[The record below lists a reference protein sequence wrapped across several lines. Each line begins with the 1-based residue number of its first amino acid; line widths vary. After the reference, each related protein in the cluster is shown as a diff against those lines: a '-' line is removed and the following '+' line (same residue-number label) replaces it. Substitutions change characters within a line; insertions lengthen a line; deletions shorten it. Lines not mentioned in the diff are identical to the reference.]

1 MVQAAVA
8 WPEMIRRV
16 VRGTGKT
23 LIATGILVLLFVA
36 YQLWGTG
43 LAHNRAQKS
52 LRSEFTSRLAAGPTT
67 TTAPDSSTPT
77 TAVQPVADGA
87 VALMKIP
94 KIGVDQ
100 VVREGVG
107 VEDLKDGPGHYPDT
121 QLPGELGNSAI
132 AGHRT
137 TYGAPFNRL
146 DELDVGDPIEVTTLN
161 GVFRY
166 EVMEEKIVSP
176 DEVSV
181 LDDTPDARLTL
192 TTCNPKYS
200 AAERLIIVAR
210 LTTPVDPPAADLL
223 ATATPPPPRERVSL
237 ATEEQRAGLSGG
249 RAARGPTVAWGIV
262 AASVWLATWL
272 LSRMWHRRW
281 PAYLLGA
288 PVFFAVLFM
297 FFENVA
303 RLLPANV

>member
-1 MVQAAVA
+1 MV
-8 WPEMIRRV
+8 RRV

-23 LIATGILVLLFVA
+23 LIAAGVLLLLFVA

-43 LAHNRAQKS
+43 LAYNRAQKS
-52 LRSEFTSRLAAGPTT
+52 LRSDFVARLAAGPTT
-67 TTAPDSSTPT
+67 TVATVVGAAPPSSV
-77 TAVQPVADGA
+77 AEPVAEGA

-100 VVREGVG
+100 VIREGVE
-107 VEDLKDGPGHYPDT
+107 VDDLKDGPGHYPGT
-121 QLPGELGNSAI
+121 ALPGEIGNAAI

-146 DELDVGDPIEVTTLN
+146 DELDVGDPIEVTTVG

-166 EVMEEKIVSP
+166 EVMEQQIVHP
-176 DEVSV
+176 DAVSV
-181 LDDTPDARLTL
+181 LDDTPDGRLTL
-192 TTCNPKYS
+192 TTCHPKYS
-200 AAERLIIVAR
+200 AAERLIIVAK
-210 LTTPVDPPAADLL
+210 LTTPVEPAPVAENAPPPA
-223 ATATPPPPRERVSL
+223 PRERLSL
-237 ATEEQRAGLSGG
+237 AAEEGRAGLSGV

-262 AASVWLATWL
+262 AASVWLATWF
-272 LSRMWHRRW
+272 LSRMWRRRW

-288 PVFFAVLFM
+288 PIFFAVLFM

>member
-1 MVQAAVA
+1 MVRQ
-8 WPEMIRRV
+8 V

-23 LIATGILVLLFVA
+23 LIAAGVLLLLFVA

-43 LAHNRAQKS
+43 LAYDRAQKS
-52 LRSEFTSRLAAGPTT
+52 LRSDFATRLAAGPTT
-67 TTAPDSSTPT
+67 TVAPVPGAAPT
-77 TAVQPVADGA
+77 TTVVEPVADGA
-87 VALMKIP
+87 LALMKIP
-94 KIGVDQ
+94 KIGIDQ
-100 VVREGVG
+100 VIREGVE
-107 VEDLKDGPGHYPDT
+107 VEDLKDGPGHYPGT
-121 QLPGELGNSAI
+121 AMPGELGNSAI

-146 DELDVGDPIEVTTLN
+146 DELDVGDPIEVTTVG

-166 EVMEEKIVSP
+166 EVMEQLIVDP
-176 DEVSV
+176 EEVSV
-181 LDDTPDARLTL
+181 LDDTADGRLTL

-200 AAERLIIVAR
+200 AAQRLIIVAR
-210 LTTPVDPPAADLL
+210 LTTPVKPAPVVEGAP
-223 ATATPPPPRERVSL
+223 PPPPRERLSL
-237 ATEEQRAGLSGG
+237 AAEEGRAGLSGG

-262 AASVWLATWL
+262 AASVWLATWF

-288 PVFFAVLFM
+288 PIFLAVLFM

>member
-1 MVQAAVA
+1 MV
-8 WPEMIRRV
+8 RRV

-23 LIATGILVLLFVA
+23 LIASGVLILLFVV

-43 LAHNRAQKS
+43 LAHQRAQKS
-52 LRSEFTSRLAAGPTT
+52 LRSDFASRLAA
-67 TTAPDSSTPT
+67 APPATLPGEATSPVPSR
-77 TAVQPVADGA
+77 AVPPVAEGA

-94 KIGVDQ
+94 KIGLDQ

-107 VEDLKDGPGHYPDT
+107 VEDLKSGPGHYPGT
-121 QLPGELGNSAI
+121 RMPGELGNAAI

-146 DELDVGDPIEVTTLN
+146 DELAAGDPIEVTTLG

-166 EVMEEKIVSP
+166 EVVEQKIVHP

-181 LDDTPDARLTL
+181 LDETEDGRLTL
-192 TTCNPKYS
+192 TTCHPKYS
-200 AAERLIIVAR
+200 AAERLIVVAR
-210 LTTPVDPPAADLL
+210 LTTPVEPPDAALVGADAPLL
-223 ATATPPPPRERVSL
+223 PFREQTSL
-237 ATEEQRAGLSGG
+237 AAEEERAGLSGKG
-249 RAARGPTVAWGIV
+249 AARGPTLAWGIV
-262 AASVWLATWL
+262 AAAVWLATWG
-272 LSRMWHRRW
+272 LSRMWARRW

-288 PVFFAVLFM
+288 PVFLAVLFM

>member
-1 MVQAAVA
+1 MV
-8 WPEMIRRV
+8 RRV

-23 LIATGILVLLFVA
+23 LIAAGVLILLFVA

-43 LAHNRAQKS
+43 LAYERAQKS
-52 LRSEFTSRLAAGPTT
+52 LRSDFVNRLAAGPTT
-67 TTAPDSSTPT
+67 TTTVSPESQTTPA
-77 TAVQPVADGA
+77 AVEPVVEGA

-100 VVREGVG
+100 VVREGVE
-107 VEDLKDGPGHYPDT
+107 VEDLKDGPGHYPGT
-121 QLPGELGNSAI
+121 RMPGEAGNSAI

-137 TYGAPFNRL
+137 TYGGPFNRL
-146 DELDVGDPIEVTTLN
+146 DELDVGDPIEVTTLAGN
-161 GVFRY
+161 FRY
-166 EVMEEKIVSP
+166 EVMDEMIVHP

-181 LDDTPDARLTL
+181 LDDTEDGRLTL

-200 AAERLIIVAR
+200 AAERLIIVAK
-210 LTTPVDPPAADLL
+210 LTTPVAPTPSPDPSAA
-223 ATATPPPPRERVSL
+223 ATAPLPRERLSL
-237 ATEEQRAGLSGG
+237 AAEEGRAGLSGV

-262 AASVWLATWL
+262 AASVWLATWF
-272 LSRMWHRRW
+272 LSHMWRRRW
-281 PAYLLGA
+281 PAYLLGT
-288 PVFFAVLFM
+288 PIFLAVLFM

>member
-1 MVQAAVA
+1 MVRQ
-8 WPEMIRRV
+8 V

-23 LIATGILVLLFVA
+23 LIATGVLVLLFVA

-43 LAHNRAQKS
+43 VAHSRAQKS
-52 LRSEFTSRLAAGPTT
+52 LRSDFASRLAAATTT
-67 TTAPDSSTPT
+67 TTALGSSAPP
-77 TAVQPVADGA
+77 AAAEPVAPVAPVADGA
-87 VALMKIP
+87 VALMRIP

-121 QLPGELGNSAI
+121 RMPGELGNSAI

-146 DELDVGDPIEVTTLN
+146 DELDVGDPIEVTTLS
-161 GVFRY
+161 GSFRY

-181 LDDTPDARLTL
+181 LDDTTDGRLTL

-200 AAERLIIVAR
+200 AAERLIIVAK
-210 LTTPVDPPAADLL
+210 LTTPVDPPATDPL
-223 ATATPPPPRERVSL
+223 AAAVPPPPRERLSL
-237 ATEEQRAGLSGG
+237 AAEEDRAGLSGV

-288 PVFFAVLFM
+288 PVFFAVLFV

>member
-1 MVQAAVA
+1 MV
-8 WPEMIRRV
+8 RRV

-23 LIATGILVLLFVA
+23 LIAAGVLLLLFVV

-43 LAHNRAQKS
+43 LAYDRAQKS
-52 LRSEFTSRLAAGPTT
+52 LRSEFATRLAAGPTA
-67 TTAPDSSTPT
+67 TTAPAAAVPGSSVPT
-77 TAVQPVADGA
+77 TAVEPAPDGA

-100 VVREGVG
+100 VIREGVE
-107 VEDLKDGPGHYPDT
+107 VEDLKDGPGHYPGT
-121 QLPGELGNSAI
+121 AMPGEMGNAAV

-137 TYGAPFNRL
+137 TYGGPFNRL
-146 DELDVGDPIEVTTLN
+146 DELDVGDPIEVTTLG

-166 EVMEEKIVSP
+166 EVAEEIIVDPS
-176 DEVSV
+176 EVSV
-181 LDDTPDARLTL
+181 LDDTPDGRLTL

-200 AAERLIIVAR
+200 AAERLIIVAK
-210 LTTPVDPPAADLL
+210 LTTPVAPTPDPPAD
-223 ATATPPPPRERVSL
+223 ATAAATAPPPRARLSL
-237 ATEEQRAGLSGG
+237 AAEEGRAGLSGV

-262 AASVWLATWL
+262 AASVWLATWF
-272 LSRMWHRRW
+272 LSHTWRRRW

-288 PVFFAVLFM
+288 PIFLAVLFM

>member
-1 MVQAAVA
+1 MV
-8 WPEMIRRV
+8 RRV

-23 LIATGILVLLFVA
+23 LIAAGVLLLLFVA

-43 LAHNRAQKS
+43 LAYDRAQKS
-52 LRSEFTSRLAAGPTT
+52 LRSEFATRLAAGTTT
-67 TTAPDSSTPT
+67 TTAPPAGSSAPST
-77 TAVQPVADGA
+77 VVEPVVEGA

-94 KIGVDQ
+94 KIGVNQ
-100 VVREGVG
+100 VVREGVD
-107 VEDLKDGPGHYPDT
+107 VEDLKDGPGHYPGT
-121 QLPGELGNSAI
+121 RMPGEAGNSAI

-137 TYGAPFNRL
+137 TYGGPFNRL
-146 DELDVGDPIEVTTLN
+146 DELDVGDPIEVTTLG

-166 EVMEEKIVSP
+166 EVTEQQIVDP
-176 DEVSV
+176 DAVSV
-181 LDDTPDARLTL
+181 LDDTPDGRLTL

-210 LTTPVDPPAADLL
+210 LTTPVAPPPGPD
-223 ATATPPPPRERVSL
+223 ATALATPPPPRPRLSL
-237 ATEEQRAGLSGG
+237 AAGENRAGLSGMPV
-249 RAARGPTVAWGIV
+249 AKGPTVAWGIV
-262 AASVWLATWL
+262 AASVWAATWF
-272 LSRMWHRRW
+272 LSHMWRRRW

-288 PVFFAVLFM
+288 PIFLAVLFM